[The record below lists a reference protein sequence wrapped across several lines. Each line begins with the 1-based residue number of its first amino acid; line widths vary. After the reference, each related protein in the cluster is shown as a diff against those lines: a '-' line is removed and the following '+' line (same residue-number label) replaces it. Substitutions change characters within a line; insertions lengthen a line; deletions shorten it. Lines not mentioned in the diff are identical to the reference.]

1 MAQQRQLLARIHLD
15 RLKQSKPLGPCF
27 TCNGDRLKKTC
38 PIELAKRGKVA
49 PISMAEL
56 IDLDIFAAED
66 LQGVDEMIQ
75 RFGVFLEADDE
86 FLVSKAT
93 QVAIVDLAG
102 EESGELVARVMAE
115 LNKTV
120 RKLKLKSLIRP
131 SKKAFITA
139 GGELSFPVGEIDVPS
154 WTEARDRQ
162 SVFPFSV
169 VRE

>member
-115 LNKTV
+115 LNLEEDDETGSEECRQIEV
-120 RKLKLKSLIRP
+120 INAFEEHQRLLDIIR
-131 SKKAFITA
+131 
-139 GGELSFPVGEIDVPS
+139 
-154 WTEARDRQ
+154 RR
-162 SVFPFSV
+162 
-169 VRE
+169 R